1 MNRESRD
8 DGILTGLLLGPL
20 IASGLLYFT
29 IWKAS
34 HYPMSAALPK
44 WWLMESPIVL
54 SSSIPPLTASEAV
67 LVSRY
72 NLVDLSTFCS
82 TILLFHV
89 CASWW
94 LEGYYSKS
102 GSKPEGERASVPRSE
117 GRRAL
122 YYILFTLTV
131 SITML
136 VLRIVLQKYGIGLWS
151 RQKFCFCVE
160 RLLINFYRP
169 QLL

>member
-1 MNRESRD
+1 MFIMNRESRD
-8 DGILTGLLLGPL
+8 DGIFTGLLLGPL
-20 IASGLLYFT
+20 IASGLLSFT
-29 IWKAS
+29 IRQTS
-34 HYPMSAALPK
+34 HYPTLEALPK

-54 SSSIPPLTASEAV
+54 SNAIPSLTASEAV

-89 CASWW
+89 CASRW
-94 LEGYYSKS
+94 LEGCYSKS
-102 GSKPEGERASVPRSE
+102 GGKPEGERASVPRSE

-122 YYILFTLTV
+122 YYIFFTLTV
-131 SITML
+131 SVAML

-151 RQKFCFCVE
+151 RQKSCF
-160 RLLINFYRP
+160 LA
-169 QLL
+169 